1 MRGNSASIYLDLN
14 FPVIIVYSNQG
25 FTAMNI
31 LLIGSGGREHAL
43 AWKLL
48 QSPRLIRLYLT
59 AQHAGAT
66 LLAQQY
72 NAETKTVEQ
81 IKIDEL
87 NSNELIHFATQHKI
101 DIAIIGPELPL
112 AKGISDDL
120 RKAGIAVFGP
130 SRSAAQLETSKAFAK
145 NFMSQHHIPTARFAT
160 FKEFAPAKK
169 HLHEINYPVVIKASG
184 LAAGKGVFLP
194 DTINEAENILKQLL
208 IDKILGDAAN
218 EIIIEEKLIGE
229 EISLLAFTDG
239 KTVRAMPLARDYK
252 RLYENNQG
260 PNTGGMG
267 AYAPV
272 NLPQEHINEWITTIL
287 QPTIDGMRASGNPYI
302 GVLYAG
308 LILTKEG
315 PRVLEF
321 NCRFGDPETQVLM
334 PLLGSDLI
342 DIIEACING
351 YLHDTHIHWK
361 NESVVCVVLAA
372 EGYPQKPEIGHT
384 ITGLHHEIP
393 NSYVFHAGTRM
404 KNQLVISHGGR
415 VLGVTAW
422 ANKLTDAVA
431 IAYQRVDKIHFVGKH
446 FRKDIGLTEQNKS
459 LSNDAYAAAGVNIVA
474 GNRTVSLMTAAVKST
489 YGPEVLAGIGAFGGM
504 YHANKIKEM
513 NDPVLVASTDGIGTK
528 VHLAAQAN
536 RYESLGHDIVNHS
549 LNDILVQ
556 GAKPLF
562 FLDYLAASR
571 LDPEKMAQ
579 IVKGMADACREAG
592 CALLGGETAEM
603 PGVYKENMFDVAGTI
618 VGVVERSHALP
629 KNNLKA
635 GDKLIGI
642 KSSGPHTNGYSLIR
656 KIFEDAPLTTIYPEI
671 GINLAD
677 VLLAPHRSY
686 LPILRELIDHSSS
699 PIKALAHITGGGF
712 IENIPR
718 VLPKDLDAHIHLNN
732 WPLPPL
738 FKVIQKMGEVPTD
751 QMYRIFNMGIGMIII
766 VAPHNVTT
774 IKNHLSEPV
783 WEIGELV
790 AGKQHV
796 ILHENN

>member
-1 MRGNSASIYLDLN
+1 
-14 FPVIIVYSNQG
+14 
-25 FTAMNI
+25 MNI

-48 QSPRLIRLYLT
+48 QSPRLTRLYMT

-66 LLAQQY
+66 LLAKQF
-72 NAETKTVEQ
+72 NTVEQ

-87 NSNELIHFATQHKI
+87 NSQELIHFTNQHKV
-101 DIAIIGPELPL
+101 DLTIIGPELLL
-112 AKGISDDL
+112 AHGVSDDL
-120 RKAGIAVFGP
+120 RKAGIAVFAP
-130 SRSAAQLETSKAFAK
+130 SKAAAQLETSKAFAK
-145 NFMSQHHIPTARFAT
+145 TFMSQHHIPTARFAT

-169 HLHEINYPVVIKASG
+169 YLHEINYPVVIKASG

-194 DTINEAENILKQLL
+194 ESISEAENILKQLL

-239 KTVRAMPLARDYK
+239 KTVRAMPLARDFK
-252 RLYENNQG
+252 RLHENNQG

-267 AYAPV
+267 AFAPV
-272 NLPQEHINEWITTIL
+272 DLPQEHINEWITTIL
-287 QPTIDGMRASGNPYI
+287 QPTIDGMRSSGNPYI
-302 GVLYAG
+302 GVIYAG
-308 LILTKEG
+308 LILTKNG

-342 DIIEACING
+342 DIAEACVNG
-351 YLHDTHIHWK
+351 NLHDTHIHWK

-372 EGYPQKPEIGHT
+372 KGYPQQPEIGHT
-384 ITGLHHEIP
+384 ITGLQNKTTDAYI
-393 NSYVFHAGTRM
+393 FHAGTHIE
-404 KNQLVISHGGR
+404 NQSINTHGGR

-431 IAYQRVDKIHFVGKH
+431 IAYKHVDEIHFSGKH
-446 FRKDIGLTEQNKS
+446 FRKDIALSEQNKS
-459 LSNDAYAAAGVNIVA
+459 VNQDAYAAAGVDIIA
-474 GNRTVSLMTAAVKST
+474 GNQTVTLMTAAVKST

-504 YHANKIKEM
+504 YHAAAIKEM
-513 NDPVLVASTDGIGTK
+513 HDPVLVASTDGIGTK
-528 VHLAAQAN
+528 VHLAAQIN
-536 RYESLGHDIVNHS
+536 RFESLGHDIVNHS
-549 LNDILVQ
+549 VNDILVQ

-562 FLDYLAASR
+562 FLDYLAASH
-571 LDPEKMAQ
+571 LNPEKMAQ

-629 KNNLKA
+629 RNTLKA

-656 KIFEDAPLTTIYPEI
+656 KIFENVPLNTIYPEI

-677 VLLAPHRSY
+677 ALLEPHRSY
-686 LPILRELIDHSSS
+686 LPILRDLIAQPSS

-718 VLPKDLDAHIHLNN
+718 VLPKDLDAQIHLNS
-732 WPLPPL
+732 WPLSPL
-738 FKVIQKMGEVPTD
+738 FQVIQKMGNVPTD

-766 VAPHNVTT
+766 AAPHNVTT
-774 IKNHLSEPV
+774 IKNHIAEPV

-790 AGKQHV
+790 AGNQKV
-796 ILHENN
+796 ILQET